1 MKFIF
6 RCIKYLLCAVI
17 GAVGCVALAV
27 FAVSHFFGEDLPD
40 HNLLK
45 KYHPDVATRV
55 FLQDGSKLCE
65 YASERRYFVPIN
77 RVPKRLINA
86 FIAVEDKHF
95 FEHNGLDFLGIAR
108 SALKNIENYGLGK
121 RPQGASTITQQV
133 ARIFLLR
140 DSKVSYIRKI
150 KEAILSLRIETA
162 LSKWQILELYLNQ
175 LYVGMGAYGV
185 AAGAKIYFDKSL
197 DELNIAECAYLAA
210 LAKGANNYHPVLHK
224 DKALTRRNW
233 AIGQMLRC
241 GYISSREAD
250 AAYKEDLQVV
260 HPIPDETSGYFSE
273 EVRKFLMNQF
283 PDESLNTSGL
293 VVRATLDPRFQRCA
307 YDALRK
313 GLENIDRQYGWKG
326 PIATM
331 PIDGAQKELVKQL
344 QNIKVPKGAEEY
356 RRAIVLSK
364 SKNVVN
370 ILTDNGDIGRLDE
383 NDVRWATKLRA
394 KDVIY
399 VVKNKK
405 NTKYRL
411 KQIPRVQG
419 AMIVMEA
426 DSGRILA
433 MQGGYSFEYSEFNR
447 ATQAKRQVGSAF
459 KPFVYLAG
467 LENGFAPNSIVD
479 ASPVEI
485 DLGGTLGIWKPRNY
499 RGVILD
505 RITFRRAIERS
516 VNTATVRIAEI
527 VGLDKIARI
536 AEKFGLFTNMP
547 QYLSYALGAGET
559 TLLQLTTA
567 YAMFANGGKRV
578 VPIMIDYVQDRYGH
592 TIFKT
597 DKRVADKNVRYN
609 AQLPPFLY
617 DNREQIADERS
628 IYQLNS
634 LLEGVVKRGSAM
646 EAAHFGFPLAGKT
659 GTSNDSRDVWFVGY
673 TPDIVVGVFVGF
685 DDHNKSLG
693 QNASGTSTALPIFVD
708 FMEHA
713 KAYISP
719 KPFKVP
725 SGIKLRKIDVET
737 GGPVTPDT
745 KNTVVEAF
753 KDDET
758 INQSPLFEQNE
769 ENIADVIADIK
780 KNQSDEEQEKNSKD
794 EKKQSD
800 DVRMVRGIY

>member
-6 RCIKYLLCAVI
+6 RFVKYLLCALLGVACC
-17 GAVGCVALAV
+17 AVLAV
-27 FAVSHFFGEDLPD
+27 FVASRFFGEDLPD
-40 HNLLK
+40 HNSLK
-45 KYHPDVATRV
+45 RYHPDVATRV

-65 YASERRYFVPIN
+65 YASERRYFIPIN

-86 FIAVEDKHF
+86 FVAVEDKHF
-95 FEHNGLDFLGIAR
+95 FEHNGLDFMGIVR
-108 SALKNIENYGLGK
+108 SVIKNIKNYGMGK

-133 ARIFLLR
+133 ARIFLLK

-150 KEAILSLRIETA
+150 KEAILSLRIESA

-175 LYVGMGAYGV
+175 LYIGMGAYGV

-197 DELNIAECAYLAA
+197 DELSIAECAYLAA

-224 DKALTRRNW
+224 DRALIRRNW
-233 AIGQMLRC
+233 AIGQLLKC
-241 GYISSREAD
+241 GYISVREANQ
-250 AAYKEDLQVV
+250 AYKEDLQVV

-273 EVRKFLMNQF
+273 EVRKFLINKF
-283 PDESLNTSGL
+283 PDESLNKSGL

-313 GLENIDRQYGWKG
+313 GLERIDRQYGWKG
-326 PIATM
+326 PITT
-331 PIDGAQKELVKQL
+331 IQIGNSQKKLVKQL
-344 QNIKVPKGAEEY
+344 QNINLPKGTDEY
-356 RRAIVLSK
+356 RRAVVLSK
-364 SKNVVN
+364 NKNLVN
-370 ILTDNGDIGRLDE
+370 VLTDNGDIGRLDE
-383 NDVRWATKLRA
+383 NDVRWAKNLRTE
-394 KDVIY
+394 DVVF
-399 VVKNKK
+399 VVKNEKSH
-405 NTKYRL
+405 KYRL

-467 LENGFAPNSIVD
+467 LENGFAPNSIID

-485 DLGGTLGIWKPRNY
+485 DLGGSLGIWKPRNY
-499 RGVILD
+499 RGVVLD

-516 VNTATVRIAEI
+516 VNTATVRISEI
-527 VGLDKIARI
+527 VGLDKIARL

-567 YAMFANGGKRV
+567 YSMFANGGKRI
-578 VPIMIDYVQDRYGH
+578 VPIMIDYVQNRYGQ
-592 TIFKT
+592 TIFKADNRTT
-597 DKRVADKNVRYN
+597 DKHVRCN
-609 AQLPPFLY
+609 APLPPFLY
-617 DNREQIADERS
+617 DNREQIADDRS

-646 EAAHFGFPLAGKT
+646 EASHFGLPLAGKT
-659 GTSNDSRDVWFVGY
+659 GTSNDSRDVWFIGY

-693 QNASGTSTALPIFVD
+693 QNASGTATALPIFVD

-713 KAYISP
+713 KSYITP

-725 SGIKLRKIDVET
+725 TGIKLRKIDVES
-737 GGPVTPDT
+737 GGPITPDT
-745 KNTVVEAF
+745 KSTVIEAF

-758 INQSPLFEQNE
+758 INESPLFEQDKGS
-769 ENIADVIADIK
+769 IASVIADLK
-780 KNQSDEEQEKNSKD
+780 KSQSSKNKEDKDSKT
-794 EKKQSD
+794 QLN
-800 DVRMVRGIY
+800 DVKMVKGIY

>member
-6 RCIKYLLCAVI
+6 RCIEYLVCAALGIVCCGAAVI
-17 GAVGCVALAV
+17 FAV
-27 FAVSHFFGEDLPD
+27 FHFFGSDLPD
-40 HNLLK
+40 HNSLK
-45 KYHPDVATRV
+45 RYHPDVATRV

-65 YASERRYFVPIN
+65 YASERRYFIPIN
-77 RVPKRLINA
+77 RVPKRLIRA
-86 FIAVEDKHF
+86 FVAAEDKHF
-95 FEHNGLDFLGIAR
+95 FEHKGLDFLGIAR
-108 SALKNIENYGLGK
+108 SALKNIENYGRGK

-133 ARIFLLR
+133 ARIFLLK
-140 DSKVSYIRKI
+140 DSKVSYVRKI
-150 KEAILSLRIETA
+150 KEAILSLRIESA

-175 LYVGMGAYGV
+175 LYIGMGAYGI

-197 DELNIAECAYLAA
+197 DELSIAECAYLAA

-224 DKALTRRNW
+224 DRALSRRNW
-233 AIGQMLRC
+233 VIRQELKC
-241 GYISSREAD
+241 GYISKSEAE
-250 AAYKEDLQVV
+250 AAYREDLQVV

-273 EVRKFLMNQF
+273 EVRKFLLDKF
-283 PDESLNTSGL
+283 PDESLNKNGL

-307 YDALRK
+307 YDALRN
-313 GLENIDRQYGWKG
+313 GLERIDRQYGWKG

-331 PIDGAQKELVKQL
+331 QIDVSQQELVKQL
-344 QNIKVPKGAEEY
+344 QHIKPQKGAEEY
-356 RRAIVLSK
+356 RRAVVLSK
-364 SKNVVN
+364 NKNSAN
-370 ILTDNGDIGRLDE
+370 ILTDNGEIGRLDT
-383 NDVRWATKLRA
+383 NDVKWAPKLRA
-394 KDVIY
+394 EDVVY
-399 VVKNKK
+399 VTKNEKSG
-405 NTKYRL
+405 NYRL

-419 AMIVMEA
+419 ALIVMEA

-467 LENGFAPNSIVD
+467 LENGFAPNSIID

-485 DLGGTLGIWKPRNY
+485 DLGGSLGIWKPRNY
-499 RGVILD
+499 RGAVLD

-516 VNTATVRIAEI
+516 VNTATVRIAET
-527 VGLDKIARI
+527 VGLAKIARI

-559 TLLQLTTA
+559 TLLQITTA
-567 YAMFANGGKRV
+567 YAMFANGGKRI
-578 VPIMIDYVQDRYGH
+578 VPIMVDYVQDRYGH

-597 DKRVADKNVRYN
+597 DNRVADKHVRYN
-609 AQLPPFLY
+609 APLPPFLY
-617 DNREQIADERS
+617 DNREQIMDERS

-646 EAAHFGFPLAGKT
+646 AASHFGFPLAGKT
-659 GTSNDSRDVWFVGY
+659 GTSNDSRDVWFIGY
-673 TPDIVVGVFVGF
+673 TPGIVVGVFVGF

-708 FMEHA
+708 FMEKA
-713 KAYISP
+713 KSYLIP

-725 SGIKLRKIDVET
+725 TGIKLRKIDAET

-745 KNTVVEAF
+745 KLTVVEAF

-758 INQSPLFEQNE
+758 INESPLFERDE
-769 ENIADVIADIK
+769 GTISSVIADIK
-780 KNQSDEEQEKNSKD
+780 KSQATETTNKGESK
-794 EKKQSD
+794 SD
-800 DVRMVRGIY
+800 DVKMVKGIY